1 MAEENNE
8 EAPSGPTLEGLE
20 KRLKLLKYLSYA
32 GISITVIITI
42 VIVVWISL
50 ISSQIDDDTPM
61 DTEQVETNLG
71 EVDKRLA
78 SLYERIDTQQGDMDK
93 ITTQITALEEA
104 HNNKQ
109 VDIIQRILINQQR
122 DYGDFLKTM
131 EFGMNNLA
139 NMVKGSRDWT
149 KQYKK
154 RLKDAQKISKQRME
168 QIRNLEVA
176 NPGAG
181 NGG

>member
-1 MAEENNE
+1 MAEENDE
-8 EAPSGPTLEGLE
+8 EATPGLTLEGLE

-50 ISSQIDDDTPM
+50 ISGQIDDDTPM
-61 DTEQVETNLG
+61 DTEQVEKNLG

-93 ITTQITALEEA
+93 ITTQIKALEEA
-104 HNNKQ
+104 RNNMQ

-122 DYGDFLKTM
+122 DYGEFLKTM

-139 NMVKGSRDWT
+139 GMVKGSRDWT
-149 KQYKK
+149 NQYNK
-154 RLKDAQKISKQRME
+154 RLKNAQKISKQRME
-168 QIRNLEVA
+168 QIKNLEVA